1 MFDRRFKVRLLT
13 ALALVVAIVLCFIVF
28 FRVKT
33 VSITGNE
40 KYTQEEIL
48 AASGLEEG
56 DALLLVN
63 KSSVASKIIAQL
75 PYVNQIRIGISMPDT
90 VRVEIEELDTA
101 YMVTADDGTY
111 WLMNSQGRVVE
122 EVTAKDSSNYLMVSG
137 FQIEAPEPG
146 DTISASK
153 KETPVQ
159 PEQTDETDQTD
170 QTDQSG
176 EESQT
181 DQTEQDTASEEQTT
195 PDDSTPKER
204 MEVALEILSY
214 LEESQDTAGITQV
227 DVSSLNDI
235 KYDHCCFFFHPLTSL
250 LHDQKSRFLY
260 SHIMCK
266 LFQGKIS
273 SPGKM
278 IDIFVYME
286 PHRRL
291 RRCKEVF
298 FVFPEIIADEE
309 ILFAAYA
316 VDVGH
321 KRLGRK
327 DRVLR
332 LSRHDHYFIRFP
344 KKPRL
349 LLVKHRVCVN
359 DNKII
364 FFRFL
369 CRLCDSPID

>member
-1 MFDRRFKVRLLT
+1 MDTRDRRPKRSAPVPDREKRPQRRPAERQRTDHAPERKPASRPQRRRPQQTKAPAANTSQRRRPATAKRRKKPAYGRMFDRRFKVRLLT

-122 EVTAKDSSNYLMVSG
+122 EVTAKDSANYLMVSG

-235 KYDHCCFFFHPLTSL
+235 KIHYGTQYEVDFGSATDLAYKVEYMIAAVAQLDDYESGVLDLTF
-250 LHDQKSRFLY
+250 QEEKVARFIPW
-260 SHIMCK
+260 S
-266 LFQGKIS
+266 
-273 SPGKM
+273 
-278 IDIFVYME
+278 
-286 PHRRL
+286 
-291 RRCKEVF
+291 
-298 FVFPEIIADEE
+298 
-309 ILFAAYA
+309 
-316 VDVGH
+316 
-321 KRLGRK
+321 
-327 DRVLR
+327 
-332 LSRHDHYFIRFP
+332 
-344 KKPRL
+344 
-349 LLVKHRVCVN
+349 N
-359 DNKII
+359 
-364 FFRFL
+364 
-369 CRLCDSPID
+369 